1 MSESLKIINDEN
13 YKNWITDIKSRIR
26 QSQIK
31 AAIRVNT
38 EMLRLYWD
46 LGKEIADRKADTLW
60 GSSFYNSMS
69 KSLRDEFPDA
79 SGFSATNLKYMKRFY
94 EFYSDLLNRQQLV
107 GDLERMYSV
116 P

>member
-1 MSESLKIINDEN
+1 MSALLKTANDEN

-46 LGKEIADRKADTLW
+46 LGKEIVVKKPTQYGAAV
-60 GSSFYNSMS
+60 FMI
-69 KSLRDEFPDA
+69 
-79 SGFSATNLKYMKRFY
+79 
-94 EFYSDLLNRQQLV
+94 
-107 GDLERMYSV
+107 
-116 P
+116 